1 MTSTMRRSA
10 MALLLAHTAA
20 HIQFERCC
28 DKYEPTV
35 AVARMLREDS
45 SNGKGRGMSADP
57 ARWSKDPGGV
67 HELRWW
73 DGQHWTAYV
82 ADGGVPSIEAAKVA
96 PWPPP
101 IEERWSGSSYV
112 IAGGFLVAML
122 LLAGAAIATNIPPIP
137 ACIPKHGRLLG
148 LCLLAVLLI
157 GAAGLVWY
165 AWNAKKRGS
174 NTTALTLI
182 IVVLSLSTAAPAFW
196 WLVTFNGD
204 VGHC

>member
-1 MTSTMRRSA
+1 MRRSA

-67 HELRWW
+67 HELRWP
-73 DGQHWTAYV
+73 DGRHWTAYV
-82 ADGGVPSIEAAKVA
+82 ADAGVPSIEAAEVA

-137 ACIPKHGRLLG
+137 HAFPSMDACWDCACWLFSSLELRASSGT
-148 LCLLAVLLI
+148 
-157 GAAGLVWY
+157 
-165 AWNAKKRGS
+165 RGTPRS
-174 NTTALTLI
+174 
-182 IVVLSLSTAAPAFW
+182 AAP
-196 WLVTFNGD
+196 TRQP
-204 VGHC
+204 